1 MKEKVAQGYKS
12 SQWKL
17 GIEETE
23 LLRNRLDM
31 KILFSL

>member
-1 MKEKVAQGYKS
+1 MKEKVAQGYKR

-17 GIEETE
+17 CIEETE
-23 LLRNRLDM
+23 ILRIRLDM